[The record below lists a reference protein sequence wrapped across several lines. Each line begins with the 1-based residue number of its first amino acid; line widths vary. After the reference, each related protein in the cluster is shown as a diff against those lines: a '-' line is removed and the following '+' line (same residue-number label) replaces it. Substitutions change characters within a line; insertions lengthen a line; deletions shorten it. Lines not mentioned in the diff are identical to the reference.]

1 MRITFDPAKR
11 DKALSELGL
20 DFDFRNNIKSM
31 DDQSGHRKRVRE
43 RFLKGGI
50 KGFHDYEIMELL
62 LTYGIPR
69 KDCKPLAKELLQKYK
84 SLTGVFN
91 ASISSLTE
99 SRQIGESAAVLIRLV
114 QEIAESILKEEVL
127 EMDYFNNFQ
136 AVSDYI
142 RLSMGGLKHEEF
154 KAAFL
159 NSSNGVIAI
168 ETLQQGIV
176 NAATVYPRQ
185 IIELSLKHHAASLI
199 CFHNHPGGNPQP
211 SPQDRSIT
219 RDILFAAKPLGITL
233 HDHLILGGKNIYS
246 FASEGEI
253 ETLLG
258 KYESLRS

>member
-1 MRITFDPAKR
+1 
-11 DKALSELGL
+11 
-20 DFDFRNNIKSM
+20 M
-31 DDQSGHRKRVRE
+31 DDQSGHRKRIRE
-43 RFLKGGI
+43 RFLKGGL
-50 KGFHDYEIMELL
+50 KGFHDYEIVELL

-69 KDCKPLAKELLQKYK
+69 KDCKPPAKELLKKYK
-84 SLTGVFN
+84 SLSGLFS
-91 ASISSLTE
+91 APIYSLTE

-114 QEIAESILKEEVL
+114 QGIAEALLKESVL
-127 EMDYFNNFQ
+127 QMDYFNNFR

-154 KAAFL
+154 RAAFL
-159 NSSNGVIAI
+159 NSSNGIIAI

-185 IIELSLKHHAASLI
+185 IIELALKHHAASLI

-219 RDILFAAKPLGITL
+219 RDILFASRPLGITL
-233 HDHLILGGKNIYS
+233 HDHLILGGQSIYS

-253 ETLLG
+253 DALIR

>member
-1 MRITFDPAKR
+1 
-11 DKALSELGL
+11 
-20 DFDFRNNIKSM
+20 M
-31 DDQSGHRKRVRE
+31 DDQSGHRKRTRE
-43 RFLKGGI
+43 RFLKSGI
-50 KGFHDYEIMELL
+50 TGFHDYEIVELL

-69 KDCKPLAKELLQKYK
+69 KDCKPLAKELLNKYK
-84 SLTGVFN
+84 SLTGVFS
-91 ASISSLTE
+91 APIHSLTE

-114 QEIAESILKEEVL
+114 QGIAEALLKEKVL
-127 EMDYFNNFQ
+127 QMDYFNNFR
-136 AVSDYI
+136 AVSEYI

-185 IIELSLKHHAASLI
+185 IIELALKRHAASLI

-219 RDILFAAKPLGITL
+219 RDILFAARPLGITL
-233 HDHLILGGKNIYS
+233 HDHLILGGQNIYS

-253 ETLLG
+253 DALIR
-258 KYESLRS
+258 KYESLRA